1 MKSAR
6 SAEGGPPSASLE
18 STRPPP
24 ICNTEQAHTA
34 TYPQPIRNLRCMNH
48 RGQYDQ
54 PRGVQHRVTAHRWKA
69 LDLCLRIRAA
79 AHHENQLAGRY
90 ELISHDFSLL
100 GCVSL

>member
-1 MKSAR
+1 
-6 SAEGGPPSASLE
+6 
-18 STRPPP
+18 
-24 ICNTEQAHTA
+24 
-34 TYPQPIRNLRCMNH
+34 MNH

-100 GCVSL
+100 VFYDGPTSVPGTQHCYKVPGSLKVEGR